1 MRTYTTLT
9 YTQHC
14 HFTSTT
20 TFHRPPS
27 ERARVVARRRL
38 YSQRG
43 SDRSAGRDRL
53 RSNPLVRKK
62 EGVPTSTR
70 THPHTESAQ
79 HPRARFTHVTHLRLA
94 RVPVALCFVSVC
106 E

>member
-1 MRTYTTLT
+1 MAGACGCGT
-9 YTQHC
+9 H
-14 HFTSTT
+14 
-20 TFHRPPS
+20 PPR
-27 ERARVVARRRL
+27 ECPWGW
-38 YSQRG
+38 G

-79 HPRARFTHVTHLRLA
+79 QPRARITHVTHLRLA
-94 RVPVALCFVSVC
+94 RVPVALCYVSVR
-106 E
+106 ELN